1 MAQPW
6 KQTLEPYI
14 KVTESVRKST
24 LSVTAGENL
33 IVGAV
38 FISDSGP
45 GDPTLITSQKEFLAN
60 YASKDLTE
68 DYVKSLNK
76 LYTSAKN
83 SPLASQMWLNA
94 FRLAG
99 STNLL
104 ICRASKSSDVIYA
117 KPLSNDESSFIMK
130 DSEIQKKSEE
140 KITLKV
146 GNASNNSFAIAVDE
160 VGVIGNYVKN
170 EGPQYDYYA
179 GNVYELVSR
188 LNETSK
194 FHCPD

>member
-1 MAQPW
+1 
-6 KQTLEPYI
+6 
-14 KVTESVRKST
+14 
-24 LSVTAGENL
+24 
-33 IVGAV
+33 
-38 FISDSGP
+38 
-45 GDPTLITSQKEFLAN
+45 
-60 YASKDLTE
+60 
-68 DYVKSLNK
+68 
-76 LYTSAKN
+76 
-83 SPLASQMWLNA
+83 MWLNA

-117 KPLSNDESSFIMK
+117 KPLSNDESFILK
-130 DSEIQKKSEE
+130 DEILKKSE

-146 GNASNNSFAIAVDE
+146 GNATNNSFAIAVDE
-160 VGVIGNYVKN
+160 VGVIGNYVNN

-194 FHCPD
+194 FHCLDFTCYDVSKNKLM